1 MGPGTLFVL
10 QYSCCFCG
18 LVVAVPP
25 VLATRANTAH
35 ELVHM
40 RHVRQVVTRSCL
52 MQHEAGD
59 AFMVHGALLILQAT
73 AVPQKRHV
81 SEQGVAGSVATYA
94 HTLAYRQLSPRWT

>member
-1 MGPGTLFVL
+1 
-10 QYSCCFCG
+10 
-18 LVVAVPP
+18 VPP
-25 VLATRANTAH
+25 VPATRTNTA
-35 ELVHM
+35 ELVPM
-40 RHVRQVVTRSCL
+40 RHVRHVVTPVCL

-94 HTLAYRQLSPRWT
+94 HTLAYPQLSPRWT